1 MWTWWVSRSRSAP
14 VKRSSPNVA
23 VHSSNGRFEVMMVA
37 LRQQFLDVS
46 IAEREPQVEPGCVLD
61 DQGRKAM
68 TAIGELLHMVTLSRS
83 LRLVSR

>member
-1 MWTWWVSRSRSAP
+1 M
-14 VKRSSPNVA
+14 
-23 VHSSNGRFEVMMVA
+23 A
-37 LRQQFLDVS
+37 LDSFLDVS

-68 TAIGELLHMVTLSRS
+68 AAIGELLHMVTLSRN